1 MLPEN
6 KIVGEILEIKSEKI
20 MDYFKIFITKRL
32 PARYFPLGF
41 SEISLNFLKF
51 IWINSL
57 VLHKFESFMKFS
69 LKADSIP

>member
-32 PARYFPLGF
+32 PAKYFPLGF

-51 IWINSL
+51 I
-57 VLHKFESFMKFS
+57 
-69 LKADSIP
+69 